1 VGDLRRLFV
10 AVDLGNEARHRLAA
24 VIAAGLPIL
33 PGAVVPP
40 ANWHITLR
48 FVGSASAAEEDRL
61 LFALSEIDSE
71 GPFELRL
78 GRLGAFPRAAKA
90 TVLWLGIEEGQEH
103 LASLAHQV
111 EEHIQAAGFSAE
123 DRPFRGH
130 LTLSRLR
137 PASDVRSILDDGF
150 NAGMTVPVGD
160 IVVFASI
167 LGRGGTRYEAVDRFA
182 L

>member
-1 VGDLRRLFV
+1 MGELRRLFV
-10 AVDLGNEARHRLAA
+10 AVDLATEDRHRLAA
-24 VIAAGLPIL
+24 ILDDAESAL

-48 FVGSASAAEEDRL
+48 FLGSLTEAEEDRL
-61 LFALSEIDSE
+61 LFALSEMESD
-71 GPFELRL
+71 GPFQIRL
-78 GRLGAFPRAAKA
+78 DRLGAFPRPSKA
-90 TVLWLGIEEGQEH
+90 SVVWLGVSAGEER
-103 LASLAHQV
+103 LAALADRV
-111 EEHIQAAGFSAE
+111 EERVQSAGFSAE

-137 PASDVRSILDDGF
+137 PAEDVRPLLDAGF
-150 NAGMTVPVGD
+150 NAAVAIPVGD

-167 LGRGGTRYEAVDRFA
+167 LGPGGARYEAVERFA